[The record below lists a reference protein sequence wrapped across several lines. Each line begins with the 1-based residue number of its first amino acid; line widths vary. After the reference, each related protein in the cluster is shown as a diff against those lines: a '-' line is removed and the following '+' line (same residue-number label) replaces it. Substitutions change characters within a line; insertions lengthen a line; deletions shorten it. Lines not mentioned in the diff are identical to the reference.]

1 MKAAIYNPYLDSLG
15 GGERYTLSFANL
27 LLQKDYRV
35 DLQWKD
41 EEIINKLEKRFG
53 FSLKN
58 INTVPDIKRGDGY
71 DLCFWVSDGSIPL
84 LRSRKNILHFQF
96 PFKNVSGKS
105 ILNKMKL
112 IRINKIICNS
122 KFTKNFIDAEFSVNS
137 QVIYPPVDVSSFK
150 AKRKENIIIYIGRF
164 SNLTQAKNQHQLI
177 ENFKKFFKKG
187 YPDWKLILAG
197 GTEVGADEYL
207 LVLEKLSKGYPI
219 EIIKSPE
226 YRQLKEL
233 VGKAKIFWSAV
244 GYGINEDKEPTKV
257 EHFGISVVEAM
268 AAGAIPLVYSAG
280 GSKEIIKDNFSG
292 FLWRKQSELINK
304 TLTIIKDKRL
314 LADLSKN
321 AIAESKQFSTENFNN
336 NFSTIIE

>member
-58 INTVPDIKRGDGY
+58 INTVSDIKRGDGY

-268 AAGAIPLVYSAG
+268 AAGG
-280 GSKEIIKDNFSG
+280 
-292 FLWRKQSELINK
+292 
-304 TLTIIKDKRL
+304 
-314 LADLSKN
+314 
-321 AIAESKQFSTENFNN
+321 
-336 NFSTIIE
+336 